1 MSFVSRISVY
11 LWILAVLSLL
21 FPRSAESNALR
32 FAEYQLQ
39 PLPAPSV
46 SSTLRTEFIQET
58 GGPQSVHSGTL
69 TQLRDGTMLAAW
81 FGGTRE
87 GAKDVN
93 IYLSRRQSDAA
104 EWSAPTV
111 IASRAQTSADLNRY
125 VSKLG
130 NPVLFADSRERVWLY
145 YVTVSFGGW
154 SGSSISVRYS
164 DDGGDSWSAATRL
177 TTSPFLNVSTLVKG
191 LPLECESGH
200 ILLPVYHEFVRKF
213 GEALILDVDGQ
224 LVSKVRTTASDGAI
238 QPWIVPLDPVRSQAF
253 YRQSGYTEKV
263 VITSV
268 LPDILHSSSGALE
281 PTTVPNPNS
290 SVAVIRR
297 DNGGFLMVC
306 NPTEAG
312 RNQLTILT
320 SEDGKSWKTARGIE
334 HSTESGEFSYPYLL
348 RGTDGQYHLIYT
360 WNRSRMRY
368 MSFDE
373 QWLEDMP

>member
-1 MSFVSRISVY
+1 MSFVSRISVF

-39 PLPAPSV
+39 PLPASSV
-46 SSTLRTEFIQET
+46 PSTLRTEFIQET

-125 VSKLG
+125 VAKLG
-130 NPVLFADSRERVWLY
+130 NPVLFADSRGRVWLY

-312 RNQLTILT
+312 RNQLAILT
-320 SEDGKSWKTARGIE
+320 SEDGKSWKTVREIE

-373 QWLEDMP
+373 QWLEDTP